1 MKKKFF
7 MVLALC
13 LIAMTAV
20 FANGQAESSA
30 EVNYPTKEITLII
43 PWNPGGTN
51 DLAGRAMQPVFK
63 SMYDVNLVIKNV
75 PGGGS
80 AVGILE
86 ATNAKNDGYTLGL
99 ATSSYLALLAQ
110 ERVASTLDASTNMM
124 SVMEEPIVLV
134 VKNNG
139 KYSDAA
145 SLLADLK
152 ANPGKVSCGVPGT
165 NNVNQIYATLLQ
177 EQVGAEFNFMPFD
190 GGSRV
195 VAELIGGHVDCG
207 VLKPSETISQVRG
220 GELKI
225 VGVFNKDGISILPDV
240 PTFESLGYDVFR
252 LGNVQQTAYL
262 MGPKGIDPK
271 VEAKIIEMFTNVIN
285 SEEYKEF
292 AASVGIQLNVQS
304 GEDFDNYIT
313 DIYKGLEKASQEIF
327 TK

>member
-110 ERVASTLDASTNMM
+110 ERVA
-124 SVMEEPIVLV
+124 
-134 VKNNG
+134 
-139 KYSDAA
+139 
-145 SLLADLK
+145 
-152 ANPGKVSCGVPGT
+152 
-165 NNVNQIYATLLQ
+165 
-177 EQVGAEFNFMPFD
+177 
-190 GGSRV
+190 
-195 VAELIGGHVDCG
+195 
-207 VLKPSETISQVRG
+207 
-220 GELKI
+220 
-225 VGVFNKDGISILPDV
+225 
-240 PTFESLGYDVFR
+240 
-252 LGNVQQTAYL
+252 
-262 MGPKGIDPK
+262 
-271 VEAKIIEMFTNVIN
+271 
-285 SEEYKEF
+285 
-292 AASVGIQLNVQS
+292 
-304 GEDFDNYIT
+304 
-313 DIYKGLEKASQEIF
+313 
-327 TK
+327 

>member
-13 LIAMTAV
+13 LIAVTAV
-20 FANGQAESSA
+20 FANGQAETSA
-30 EVNYPTKEITLII
+30 DVNYPTKEITLII

-51 DLAGRAMQPVFK
+51 DLAGRALQPIFK

-86 ATNAKNDGYTLGL
+86 ATNAKNEGYTLGL
-99 ATSSYLALLAQ
+99 STKPYLALLAQ
-110 ERVASTLDASTNMM
+110 DRVASTLDASTNMM

-139 KYSDAA
+139 KYADAEA
-145 SLLADLK
+145 LIADLK

-177 EQVGAEFNFMPFD
+177 EQVNSEFNFMPFD

-207 VLKPSETISQVRG
+207 VLKPSETIAQVKG

-225 VGVFNKDGISILPDV
+225 VGVFNKEGLSILPEV
-240 PTFESLGYDVFR
+240 PTFEELGYDVFR
-252 LGNVQQTAYL
+252 LGNVQQMAYL
-262 MGPKGIDPK
+262 MGPKNLDPK
-271 VEAKIIEMFTNVIN
+271 VEAKIIEMFTNVVN
-285 SEEYKEF
+285 SDEYRAF
-292 AASVGIQLNVQS
+292 AESVGIQLNVQS
-304 GEDFDNYIT
+304 GSDFDAYIT
-313 DIYKGLEKASQEIF
+313 DIYNGLAKASKEIF
-327 TK
+327 TN